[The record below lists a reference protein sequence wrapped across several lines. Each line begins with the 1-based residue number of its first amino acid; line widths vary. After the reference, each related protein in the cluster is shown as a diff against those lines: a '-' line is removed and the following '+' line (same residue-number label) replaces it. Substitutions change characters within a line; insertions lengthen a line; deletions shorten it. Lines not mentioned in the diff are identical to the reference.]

1 MAQLFV
7 HHKVEDYSKWRP
19 VFDEMD
25 AVRRSM
31 GQTAYQVFRT
41 AADPNEIVILTT
53 WPSAEHARAYG
64 QLPELKAAMARGG
77 VISQPE
83 ILILEELKSPERVR

>member
-1 MAQLFV
+1 MTTLLV
-7 HHKVEDYSKWRP
+7 HHKVEDYSKWRA

-25 AVRRSM
+25 GVRRSM
-31 GQTAYQVFRT
+31 GQTAVQVLRA

-53 WPSAEHARAYG
+53 WPTVEHARAYG
-64 QLPELKAAMARGG
+64 QLPDLKAAMEKGG

-83 ILILEELKSPERVR
+83 ILILEEAKSLESVR